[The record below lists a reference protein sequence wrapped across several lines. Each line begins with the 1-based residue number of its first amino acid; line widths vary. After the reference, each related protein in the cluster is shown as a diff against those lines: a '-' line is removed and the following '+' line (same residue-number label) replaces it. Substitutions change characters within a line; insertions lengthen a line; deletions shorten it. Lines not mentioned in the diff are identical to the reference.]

1 MIQPEEITRE
11 EARKIIFPTSDIF
24 SRYLL
29 SSEKYK
35 DLAKSFIN
43 AVLEDSGKTPVE
55 SITIKSPFNLADCFT
70 GKESIL
76 DAATA
81 DTEGRMYDI
90 EIQNSSSP
98 AFFQRIAYYWA
109 EMYKSQLKNADSYDI
124 LRPCIMIGL
133 MKEKLFTETEK
144 PHHIS
149 KVVDAEEP
157 LLSYFSPADLMEY
170 HILELDR
177 FEINRNALY
186 TVDRAGNK
194 RRITPALFSWLRFFK
209 DGGREDFM
217 KEYAETDTCISEA
230 KQAYE
235 QFISD
240 DELRLAQI
248 RHEMWLH
255 DRAQEKSDAR
265 REGLAE
271 GRAEGRK
278 ESARLIAE
286 NMKKAGVSEADIIK
300 FTNLSAGEIASL

>member
-1 MIQPEEITRE
+1 
-11 EARKIIFPTSDIF
+11 
-24 SRYLL
+24 
-29 SSEKYK
+29 
-35 DLAKSFIN
+35 
-43 AVLEDSGKTPVE
+43 
-55 SITIKSPFNLADCFT
+55 
-70 GKESIL
+70 
-76 DAATA
+76 
-81 DTEGRMYDI
+81 
-90 EIQNSSSP
+90 
-98 AFFQRIAYYWA
+98 
-109 EMYKSQLKNADSYDI
+109 
-124 LRPCIMIGL
+124 
-133 MKEKLFTETEK
+133 
-144 PHHIS
+144 
-149 KVVDAEEP
+149 
-157 LLSYFSPADLMEY
+157 
-170 HILELDR
+170 
-177 FEINRNALY
+177 
-186 TVDRAGNK
+186 
-194 RRITPALFSWLRFFK
+194 
-209 DGGREDFM
+209 M